1 MKMIIQKIIAQSGY
15 CSRRNGEQLIRDG
28 LVKVNGEVAQ
38 IGETADPEKDKI
50 SVQGHSIKK
59 PASLVYLK
67 LNKPLGYTCSN
78 RRFEGEKNIFDLV
91 KTNERLFAVG
101 RLDKNSRGLVLLT
114 NDGELTQKLSH
125 PRFEH
130 EKVYAVK
137 IAGNSINDEFIT
149 KKLLTGIDIGDDDGI
164 VRARQVKYLQNNIF
178 IITLGEGKKRQ
189 IRRMF
194 GCLDFDVLDL
204 KRIEISGLKLG
215 GLKEGQWIDL
225 TEAEIAKIK
234 AS

>member
-1 MKMIIQKIIAQSGY
+1 MKLIIQKIIAQRGY

-28 LVKVNGEVAQ
+28 LVKVNGEIAQ
-38 IGETADPEKDKI
+38 IGEQADPEKDRI
-50 SVQGHSIKK
+50 SVQGHPIKRA
-59 PASLVYLK
+59 ASPIYLK

-125 PRFEH
+125 PKFEH
-130 EKVYAVK
+130 EKSYAVK
-137 IAGNSINDEFIT
+137 IAGNSINDEFIA
-149 KKLLTGIDIGDDDGI
+149 KKLLGGIDIGDDDGI
-164 VRARQVKYLQNNIF
+164 VRARKVKYLQNNIF

-194 GCLDFDVLDL
+194 GGLGFDVLDL
-204 KRIEISGLKLG
+204 KRIEIAGLKLG
-215 GLKEGQWIDL
+215 GLKEGQWVDL
-225 TEAEIAKIK
+225 TEAEIEKIRK
-234 AS
+234 